1 MKKYFYFILLVVW
14 ASGISAGQLY
24 TWEDCVRAALAGNPE
39 LLSSKERI
47 GQSEAAK
54 GSARAPLLPNINANA
69 SAERRKNY
77 ATNNAISR
85 DAYNQYS
92 YGLSGRQLLFDG
104 LKSVYDLRV
113 ANVDIET
120 SVQNYNVTSVS
131 VRFSLK
137 SAYISL
143 LKAQEMVKILE
154 EIQTRR
160 KHVMDLVKIKYDSG
174 SEHRGSWYSSRADFF
189 SAEAAVRSGRREVEL
204 AKQSLLFIMG
214 FDEEIDFG
222 VEGKIE
228 PVLSYKEKPDF
239 VSIAAKNP
247 LCLKAA
253 FELRSAELSMRTA
266 QTAFSPRLSAS
277 GSVGRS
283 GNTLDDMPASWSVG
297 LEVSAP
303 LFQGGETWY
312 SYKRAKSMYNQAFL
326 NDRNVKN
333 ETLRKLEE
341 SWNALMNSI
350 ENVDVQK
357 ANLDAVIE
365 RSRIGEAQYSIG
377 TLSFDN
383 WTIIENNLSSARRAY
398 LEACAE
404 ALTSEARWVNSIGG
418 TLDNEIVQ

>member
-1 MKKYFYFILLVVW
+1 MKKYHFCFILLAVW
-14 ASGISAGQLY
+14 VSGLSAGQIY

-54 GSARAPLLPNINANA
+54 GVARSPLLPNISANA
-69 SAERRKNY
+69 SADRRKNY
-77 ATNNAISR
+77 ASGR

-104 LKSVYDLRV
+104 LKSVYNLKAAD
-113 ANVDIET
+113 VDIET
-120 SVQNYNVTSVS
+120 SVQNYDATSVS
-131 VRFSLK
+131 VRYSLK

-143 LKAQEMVKILE
+143 LKAQELVKIFE
-154 EIQTRR
+154 EIQSRR

-174 SEHRGSWYSSRADFF
+174 TEHRGSWYSARADFF
-189 SAEAAVRSGRREVEL
+189 SAEAAVRSAKREVEL
-204 AKQSLLFIMG
+204 SKRSLLFIMG
-214 FDEEIDFG
+214 FDDEIDFIIS
-222 VEGKIE
+222 GKIE
-228 PVLSYKEKPDF
+228 PVLDYKEKPDF
-239 VSIAAKNP
+239 ASIAVKNP
-247 LCLKAA
+247 LCLKSAS
-253 FELRSAELSMRTA
+253 ELKSAELSMKTA
-266 QTAFSPRLSAS
+266 LTTFSPRLSAS
-277 GSVGRS
+277 GSAGRA
-283 GNTLDDMPASWSVG
+283 GETLNDMSASWSVG

-303 LFQGGETWY
+303 LVSGGETWY
-312 SYKRAKSMYNQAFL
+312 SYKRARAVYNQAFL

-333 ETLRKLEE
+333 EILKRLEE
-341 SWNALMNSI
+341 AWSGLINSI

-357 ANLDAVIE
+357 ANLDAVVE

-383 WTIIENNLSSARRAY
+383 WTIIENNLSNAKRAY

-404 ALTSEARWVNSIGG
+404 ALTSEARWVNSTGG

>member
-1 MKKYFYFILLVVW
+1 MKKYPSCFILLVVW
-14 ASGISAGQLY
+14 ISGLSAGQIY
-24 TWEDCVRAALAGNPE
+24 TWDDCVRAALDGNPE

-54 GSARAPLLPNINANA
+54 GVARSPLLPNINASA
-69 SAERRKNY
+69 SADRSKSY
-77 ATNNAISR
+77 ATNR
-85 DAYNQYS
+85 DAHNRYS
-92 YGLSGRQLLFDG
+92 YGLSARQLLFDG
-104 LKSVYDLRV
+104 LKSFYSLR
-113 ANVDIET
+113 AADADIET
-120 SVQNYNVTSVS
+120 SIQSYDVTSAS

-143 LKAQEMVKILE
+143 LKTQEMVKILE
-154 EIQTRR
+154 DIRTRR

-174 SEHRGSWYSSRADFF
+174 GEHRGSWYSARADFF
-189 SAEAAVRSGRREVEL
+189 SAEASVRSAKREVEL
-204 AKQSLLFIMG
+204 AKKNLLFIMG

-222 VEGKIE
+222 ISGKIE
-228 PVLSYKEKPDF
+228 PALDYKEKPDF

-247 LCLKAA
+247 QCLRSGS
-253 FELRSAELSMRTA
+253 ELKSAELSMKTA

-277 GSVGRS
+277 GNVGRA
-283 GNTLDDMPASWSVG
+283 GETLNDMPVSWSIG

-303 LFQGGETWY
+303 LFSGGETWY
-312 SYKRAKSMYNQAFL
+312 SYKRAQAVYNQAFL

-333 ETLRKLEE
+333 ETMKKLEE
-341 SWNALMNSI
+341 SWNSLMNSI

-357 ANLDAVIE
+357 ANLDAVTE

-383 WTIIENNLSSARRAY
+383 WTIIENNLSNARRAY